1 MPPVKPRGVRVS
13 GFRVGWKGF
22 ARGLKV
28 FGGFNLGFR
37 IVVLGLRLAY
47 KLGVGFCSTACKC
60 RGARPRK
67 AHLVLQP

>member
-47 KLGVGFCSTACKC
+47 KLGVSGSAVQ
-60 RGARPRK
+60 RVSVE
-67 AHLVLQP
+67 VLDHEKPT